1 MAAEDEAVA
10 IALLLRRTHSDQAA
24 VFIAEQIGR
33 LAIEGDAAGI
43 ARWKAIAAVWQELE
57 QSTVQ

>member
-1 MAAEDEAVA
+1 MAPEDEAVA
-10 IALLLRRTHSDQAA
+10 IALLLRRTHGNQAP

-43 ARWKAIAAVWQELE
+43 ARWQAVAAVWQELQE
-57 QSTVQ
+57 STVQ